1 MLEWI
6 RQQLCETIRKP
17 SKKWHQNQK
26 KKSWW
31 HDLFFISEL
40 VLQFMLACR
49 FLLFLLTCHFLRI
62 LQFPAFDLCDCHD
75 VIFRKY
81 HHFIASLKITCETE
95 LWRTKVTENLVVV
108 TCEMWKVRMCILILF
123 SISAR
128 LLSSEHFKSMR
139 RQIQQPAQLLASFR
153 NWENRPK

>member
-31 HDLFFISEL
+31 HDLFFISDL
-40 VLQFMLACR
+40 VLQFMLGCR

-81 HHFIASLKITCETE
+81 HHLKLLVKLKDESDWKSCGCE
-95 LWRTKVTENLVVV
+95 R
-108 TCEMWKVRMCILILF
+108 CEMWNWKVRMCILILF

-128 LLSSEHFKSMR
+128 LLSKH
-139 RQIQQPAQLLASFR
+139 LLSRILSPCSQR
-153 NWENRPK
+153 N

>member
-1 MLEWI
+1 MRLDLLQHNISNLNFLLHFTGYIWKKVFLDVWYLHICLNEYVNNYV
-6 RQQLCETIRKP
+6 KP
-17 SKKWHQNQK
+17 SVNHPKNDIKT

-40 VLQFMLACR
+40 VLQFMLGCR

-81 HHFIASLKITCETE
+81 HHLKLLLKLNSEGRKWLKI
-95 LWRTKVTENLVVV
+95 LWLWNVKSQNVYFDFVLNLS
-108 TCEMWKVRMCILILF
+108 T
-123 SISAR
+123 
-128 LLSSEHFKSMR
+128 
-139 RQIQQPAQLLASFR
+139 ASQ
-153 NWENRPK
+153 